1 MVKTDSL
8 TEIKAALEEIGKLV
22 ALIDCSNKDNLLL
35 LPLFLAQQKRAAAA
49 LARMEPVE
57 EAAKG
62 ADSAN
67 LEERIAAR
75 IRDLKERP

>member
-1 MVKTDSL
+1 VVKTDSL